1 MAISPADALQGIPSV
16 LRAELL
22 AEFDKLVRNYRERRW
37 EPAELDGGRFCEVTY
52 SVVKGSIDGNFP
64 SSATKPGN
72 LLDACRKLEQTSR
85 DSAPHSLRILIP
97 RLISGLYDIRNNRG
111 VGHVGGDV
119 DSNQMDATVAVQIA
133 SWILAELIRVHHSV
147 TIDEAQQVVEGLVDR
162 VVPLVWELPDGR
174 LRVLKP
180 SLSMRQRTLV
190 VLYHT
195 YPDEISEVDLV
206 RAVEHSNASVF
217 RRDVLRP
224 SHKQALIDYDKQN
237 RTTRLSPLGVRAV
250 EEEID
255 LQA

>member
-1 MAISPADALQGIPSV
+1 M
-16 LRAELL
+16 
-22 AEFDKLVRNYRERRW
+22 
-37 EPAELDGGRFCEVTY
+37 
-52 SVVKGSIDGNFP
+52 
-64 SSATKPGN
+64 
-72 LLDACRKLEQTSR
+72 TS
-85 DSAPHSLRILIP
+85 
-97 RLISGLYDIRNNRG
+97 GNNRG

-195 YPDEISEVDLV
+195 YPDEIYEVDLV
-206 RAVEHSNASVF
+206 RAVEHSNASVL

-224 SHKQALIDYDKQN
+224 SHKQALIDYDEQN
-237 RTTRLSPLGVRAV
+237 RTARLSPLGVREV

-255 LQA
+255 LQV